1 MSMCSDV
8 ERDIIHEHPCLNKT
22 AARWF
27 GRIHLPVAPACNIEC
42 RYCSREYDCPNESRP
57 GVTSRL
63 LTPEEAAARVAE
75 VVKRDPRIRVV
86 GIAGPGDPLA
96 NAATLETL
104 RLVHARFPQL
114 IKCVSTNGLLLADY
128 VPHLKAFGVRTVTVT
143 VNAVDPAVGAAIYA
157 EVRWGGAVYRGME
170 AAALLWSRQAAGIV
184 EAVRAGLR
192 VKVNAVFI
200 PGVNSHHLPAVA
212 RAVAGLGVYMM
223 NIMPLIPL
231 AGFAH
236 LAPPGPKEIAFVRTV
251 CRQYL
256 PQMDWCRQCRA
267 DAVGLLH
274 AADAGKKACRVT

>member
-1 MSMCSDV
+1 MAL
-8 ERDIIHEHPCLNKT
+8 HG
-22 AARWF
+22 W
-27 GRIHLPVAPACNIEC
+27 VAPACNIEC

-75 VVKRDPRIRVV
+75 VVKRDPRIRAA

-96 NAATLETL
+96 NAATFETL

-114 IKCVSTNGLLLADY
+114 IKCVSTKGLLLADY
-128 VPHLKAFGVRTVTVT
+128 VSQLKAFGVRTVTVT

-157 EVRWGGAVYRGME
+157 GVRWGGTVYRGME
-170 AAALLWSRQAAGIV
+170 VAALLWSRQAAGIV

-200 PGVNSHHLPAVA
+200 PGANGHHLPAVA

-267 DAVGLLH
+267 DAVGHLH
-274 AADAGKKACRVT
+274 AADVGKKACRVT